1 MTLVELKAAG
11 YDTLAQIERL
21 QSQLRK
27 INAAIGDAIEKEKAV
42 KVVEKVVESQEASNR
57 G

>member
-21 QSQLRK
+21 QNQLRQ
-27 INAAIGDAIEKEKAV
+27 INAAIEKEKAV
-42 KVVEKVVESQEASNR
+42 KVVEKVVESKKKETK
-57 G
+57 